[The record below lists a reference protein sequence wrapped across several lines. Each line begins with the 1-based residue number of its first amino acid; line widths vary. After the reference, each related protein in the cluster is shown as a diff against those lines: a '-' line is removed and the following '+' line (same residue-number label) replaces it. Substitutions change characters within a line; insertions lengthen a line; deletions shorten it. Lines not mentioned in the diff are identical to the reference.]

1 MLFKKLNRV
10 SSNGYL
16 HHIPN
21 FDKQFPELSKIG
33 SEEMADRFRN
43 LGVHFYTERKEPV
56 NKLIRFTLPFAFI
69 MIVLMYIGLPIWFV
83 ISGTWGYPMGQKNII
98 LNWFNALR
106 LSV

>member
-16 HHIPN
+16 HYIPN

-43 LGVHFYTERKEPV
+43 LNVHFYSEVKEPV
-56 NKLIRFTLPFAFI
+56 KGYLRLTLPFALI
-69 MIVLMYIGLPIWFV
+69 MIILMYIGLPIWFV
-83 ISGTWGYPMGQKNII
+83 ISGTWGYTMGRKSKI
-98 LNWFNALR
+98 LNWFNALK
-106 LSV
+106 LNV